1 MPSPDFHTVVL
12 VHIEQNQDAL
22 VVGLSENEAGDGAY
36 LIFQSGLR
44 PPDEQDGVLG
54 LDSYCILDEEGAVQ
68 YGGVTRAVLADA
80 TLTLTLTEA
89 AAEELGVLNDA
100 RTIVL
105 GVPAADVARLA
116 EGLNRIFGYGNPDKQ
131 PELSGI

>member
-12 VHIEQNQDAL
+12 VHIEQNQDAFI
-22 VVGLSENEAGDGAY
+22 VGLSENGAGDGAC
-36 LIFQSGLR
+36 LIFQNGLR

-54 LDSYCILDEEGAVQ
+54 LDSYCIVDEEGAVQ
-68 YGGVTRAVLADA
+68 YGGVTRAVLAEA

-105 GVPAADVARLA
+105 GVPAADVPRLA